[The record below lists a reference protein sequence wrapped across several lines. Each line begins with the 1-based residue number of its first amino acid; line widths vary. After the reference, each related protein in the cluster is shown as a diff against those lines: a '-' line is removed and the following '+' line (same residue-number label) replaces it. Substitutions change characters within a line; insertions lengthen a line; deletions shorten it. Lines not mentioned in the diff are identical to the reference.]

1 MLKAMLTSKQAKFVA
16 SYQINPIA
24 THAAINAGYSQKSA
38 TTIGCQ
44 LLSNPKIIA
53 ELDAWKAKKR
63 AEITKDDFVDLALND
78 YKELNVT
85 EPNKPRFL
93 EIAGKSLGYIG
104 NTQPIG
110 ASNDNRQVNITML
123 NLSDEQKKAP
133 ALIDLARSLM
143 SAS

>member
-1 MLKAMLTSKQAKFVA
+1 MLKAMLTSKQTKFIESYLANGSAKE
-16 SYQINPIA
+16 S
-24 THAAINAGYSQKSA
+24 AINAGYPEKSA
-38 TTIGCQ
+38 ACIGWQ
-44 LLSNPKIIA
+44 LLKNQKVLA
-53 ELDAWKAKKR
+53 DLDSKRTQLRLKVTKESYVDKALETFEKLDIR
-63 AEITKDDFVDLALND
+63 
-78 YKELNVT
+78 
-85 EPNKPRFL
+85 EPNSPRFY

-133 ALIDLARSLM
+133 ALIDMARSLM